1 MGDSDDRIPVERDNV
16 ETVLAVFKTLRGAFN
31 PDLAALQANAPGIA
45 AFAERLDLGMER
57 IQALLDS
64 GGDPLS
70 VKREHVQSMLERLRK
85 FRANFNPGQ
94 RRPQGEH
101 PGHRQVRRAPGGG
114 RRAAGRCLEV
124 GTFAAIN
131 PGA

>member
-45 AFAERLDLGMER
+45 AFAERLDLGIER
-57 IQALLDS
+57 IQALLDR

-70 VKREHVQSMLERLRK
+70 VKRENVETMLERVRN
-85 FRANFNPGQ
+85 FRSNFNPDSAVLK
-94 RRPQGEH
+94 ENT
-101 PGHRQVRRAPGGG
+101 PGI
-114 RRAAGRCLEV
+114 AAFAERLES
-124 GTFAAIN
+124 AADRLED
-131 PGA
+131 ALK

>member
-45 AFAERLDLGMER
+45 AFAERLDLGIER

-70 VKREHVQSMLERLRK
+70 VKREHVRTMLERIRK
-85 FRANFNPGQ
+85 FRANFNPDSAVLTKNT
-94 RRPQGEH
+94 
-101 PGHRQVRRAPGGG
+101 PGIAKFAERLES
-114 RRAAGRCLEV
+114 AADRLED
-124 GTFAAIN
+124 ALK
-131 PGA
+131 